1 MVEEELKI
9 HLSTHLH
16 SEEDGEHKKKRIW
29 YYSLKAQLEELI
41 ECLDKE
47 YWETD
52 LHAILEETKEE
63 VKAHMD
69 ITEDLTNR
77 ARGSNKSY
85 LTAANGTDLTQYPYI
100 KQNGFKM

>member
-1 MVEEELKI
+1 MDW
-9 HLSTHLH
+9 SLH
-16 SEEDGEHKKKRIW
+16 SEEDGEHEKKKIW
-29 YYSLKAQLEELI
+29 YYSSKAQLEELI

-52 LHAILEETKEE
+52 LHAVLEETKEE
-63 VKAHMD
+63 VNAHMD

-85 LTAANGTDLTQYPYI
+85 LAAVNGMNFTPYRP
-100 KQNGFKM
+100 KQMLHLYSINMYRTSF